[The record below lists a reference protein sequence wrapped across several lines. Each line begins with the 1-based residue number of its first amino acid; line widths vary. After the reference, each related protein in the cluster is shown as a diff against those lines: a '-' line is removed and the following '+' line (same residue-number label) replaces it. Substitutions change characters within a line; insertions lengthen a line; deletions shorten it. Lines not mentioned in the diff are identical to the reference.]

1 MIVFEKNGQ
10 TQQVEERE
18 TKRMEILQRMGW
30 RRSEVKPVEAQ
41 TSAEG
46 YNVRKTDA
54 DLARN
59 AETSRQVAKRKVQP
73 TVATQVT
80 AVDTEAQRTITGQQP
95 TVRTGALPEDFPGY
109 DALKEAGI
117 GTYETLRG
125 VGDIAAVKGIGKA
138 TEAKIREALR

>member
-73 TVATQVT
+73 TVATLPT
-80 AVDTEAQRTITGQQP
+80 VDTEAQRTITGTQP
-95 TVRTGALPEDFPGY
+95 TVKTGDLPADFPGY
-109 DALKEAGI
+109 DALREAGI
-117 GTYETLRG
+117 GTYETLRNAG
-125 VGDIAAVKGIGKA
+125 ELTSITGIGKA
-138 TEAKIREALR
+138 TARQITDALR

>member
-18 TKRMEILQRMGW
+18 TKRMEILERMGW
-30 RRSEVKPVEAQ
+30 QRSEVEPVESQ

-73 TVATQVT
+73 TVATLPT
-80 AVDTEAQRTITGQQP
+80 VDTEAQRTITGTQL
-95 TVRTGALPEDFPGY
+95 TVRTGALPDDFPGY